1 MAAEHKRK
9 LEAKKAAFE
18 KLFKNVWTTGTTGTS
33 RIVMSTDNFEQA
45 D

>member
-1 MAAEHKRK
+1 MAAEHKAK

-33 RIVMSTDNFEQA
+33 KITVSVPRFE
-45 D
+45 